1 MYAPLANIH
10 ESPIFIDVAAEIL
23 TPGLNKQNL
32 PASIFPS
39 CLSAFQVVIWTCASG
54 DVIKVAKSPTD
65 IFFPDT

>member
-10 ESPIFIDVAAEIL
+10 ESPIFIEVAAEIL

-39 CLSAFQVVIWTCASG
+39 CLSAFHVVM
-54 DVIKVAKSPTD
+54 
-65 IFFPDT
+65 